1 MIKCVNFNGIP
12 LSVSIVE
19 GVVVKIAFGRCRKS
33 AQKDAELE
41 SALIAYWNGDEEA
54 LNYTFE
60 DANVNLKLVY
70 KKVQQIPRGKVASY
84 GAVSKAVFGTV
95 KYARFVG
102 QAMRMNPLPIIVPC
116 HRVVKSDGTLGG
128 FGGTVPVK
136 KKLLKIEGVKIKN
149 GKIPVSYFA
158 RL

>member
-1 MIKCVNFNGIP
+1 MIKCIDFNGIP
-12 LSVSIVE
+12 LSVSITD
-19 GVVVKIAFGRCRKS
+19 GVVVKIAFGKCKKI
-33 AQKDAELE
+33 AEKDVLLGN
-41 SALIAYWNGDEEA
+41 ALVQYWKGNEEA
-54 LNYTFE
+54 IKYTFE
-60 DANVNLKLVY
+60 DVNVNLKLVY

-128 FGGTVPVK
+128 FGGTVPLK
-136 KKLLKIEGVKIKN
+136 KKLLKIEGIKIKN